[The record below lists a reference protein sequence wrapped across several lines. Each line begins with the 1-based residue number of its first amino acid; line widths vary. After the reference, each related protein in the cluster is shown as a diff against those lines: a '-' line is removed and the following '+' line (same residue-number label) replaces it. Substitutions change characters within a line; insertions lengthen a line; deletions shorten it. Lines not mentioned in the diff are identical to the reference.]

1 MTRREGSQGTTGLKR
16 SGRLHLLAIVVA
28 GMGCTRGEIVSG
40 VTDSTFVTAMTE
52 LRMAQTNATLD
63 SVGRAAARRSVLQR
77 RGLTLEQLERAAEA
91 LADDP
96 ERASRLFATI
106 EERTT
111 PKR

>member
-1 MTRREGSQGTTGLKR
+1 
-16 SGRLHLLAIVVA
+16 
-28 GMGCTRGEIVSG
+28 MGCTRGELVSG

-52 LRMAQTNATLD
+52 LRMVQTNATLD
-63 SVGRAAARRSVLQR
+63 SVGRAAARGSVLQR